1 MGNRRAGRSAS
12 GDMMKLREN
21 EVRIVDALFQEMA
34 ERNNRGLSA
43 EDMIDGSWALF
54 EGGFIRLVDDGTHM
68 GIEPCGRNRAE
79 RRMQA
84 QKNRPLVEL
93 KRRMDRAVENAS

>member
-1 MGNRRAGRSAS
+1 MTM
-12 GDMMKLREN
+12 DEDV
-21 EVRIVDALFQEMA
+21 VRIVDALFLDMA
-34 ERNNRGLSA
+34 ERSNSRFSA

-79 RRMQA
+79 RLAQA
-84 QKNRPLVEL
+84 KRNRPLVKL
-93 KRRMDRAVENAS
+93 KRQMDRAVESAS

>member
-1 MGNRRAGRSAS
+1 MTM
-12 GDMMKLREN
+12 DEN
-21 EVRIVDALFQEMA
+21 VVRIVDVLFHDIA
-34 ERNNRGLSA
+34 ERNDSGFSA

-54 EGGFIRLVDDGTHM
+54 EGGFIRLVYDDGRV
-68 GIEPCGRNRAE
+68 GIEACGRNRAE

-93 KRRMDRAVENAS
+93 KRRMDRAREKAS